1 MINTA
6 EINGKTYRM
15 TFDYH
20 THTTFS
26 HGKGSIEDNVKVAA
40 EKGLKAVAISDHG
53 PGHILY
59 GVKRGDFTI
68 MRAEVDRLN
77 KLYPDIDIYLSV
89 EANVLKKAP
98 YIDLNE
104 REKKMFDFVIAG
116 YHYGVLNGNCLKN
129 GIAKG
134 GVMPAG
140 SGRRLMAA
148 NTDMTVKCLYEND
161 IRILTHPG
169 DKAKFDIAELAR
181 ACEARGTWMEI
192 STWHSHLTEDEIRI
206 CADFDV
212 KFIVSSDAHTP
223 ERVGSFENGV
233 RRALAAG
240 LDIKRIVNIEEV

>member
-1 MINTA
+1 MTNTA

-53 PGHILY
+53 PGHIFY

-148 NTDMTVKCLYEND
+148 NTDMTMKCIYEND

-192 STWHSHLTEDEIRI
+192 STWHSHLTEEEIKI
-206 CADFDV
+206 CSGFDV

-240 LDIKRIVNIEEV
+240 LDIERIVNIEEV

>member
-1 MINTA
+1 
-6 EINGKTYRM
+6 
-15 TFDYH
+15 
-20 THTTFS
+20 
-26 HGKGSIEDNVKVAA
+26 
-40 EKGLKAVAISDHG
+40 
-53 PGHILY
+53 
-59 GVKRGDFTI
+59 

-148 NTDMTVKCLYEND
+148 NTDMTVKCIYEND

-192 STWHSHLTEDEIRI
+192 STWHDHLTEEEIKI
-206 CADFDV
+206 CAGFDV
-212 KFIVSSDAHTP
+212 KFVVSSDAHTP

-240 LDIKRIVNIEEV
+240 LDIERIVNIEEV

>member
-26 HGKGSIEDNVKVAA
+26 HVKGSIEDNVKVAA

-116 YHYGVLNGNCLKN
+116 YHY
-129 GIAKG
+129 G

-240 LDIKRIVNIEEV
+240 LDIERIVNIEEV